1 MRVLYLQIQ
10 PNQMWS
16 NLLHSWLNPQM
27 WNALIGG
34 GVNCIP
40 CIVCC
45 CCLVNKSCPTLC
57 DPHGL
62 WPARLL
68 YPRDFPGKNTGV
80 GCHFLLQGSYQ
91 PRDPIHISCTGK
103 ECRRCG
109 LDPWVGKSP
118 GATRESHSL
127 YYSILDKVIEASA
140 AFGIW
145 EGSWNKSPK
154 DMEGQVY

>member
-1 MRVLYLQIQ
+1 MCTQPSLYEGFV
-10 PNQMWS
+10 PADSTKS
-16 NLLHSWLNPQM
+16 NVIKFASQ
-27 WNALIGG
+27 LIESSDVKCTDWGG

-40 CIVCC
+40 GIVCC

-62 WPARLL
+62 WPTRLL
-68 YPRDFPGKNTGV
+68 CPWDFPGKNTGV

-118 GATRESHSL
+118 GVTRESHSL
-127 YYSILDKVIEASA
+127 YYSILDKVIEASS
-140 AFGIW
+140 AFGI
-145 EGSWNKSPK
+145 
-154 DMEGQVY
+154 